1 MEDVLIYYFKT
12 TGVAAEMIKKDLEI
26 KSIRIDPELCKI
38 YGLHTAYSIGIVM
51 YILTRIEKKVYL
63 NIHSDSLRALGMTPQ
78 KFYFCIHN
86 YLRTTKDESLFDVT
100 RINNKTCFV
109 LRG

>member
-26 KSIRIDPELCKI
+26 NSIRFDPELCKI

-51 YILTRIEKKVYL
+51 YILTRIEKKGL
-63 NIHSDSLRALGMTPQ
+63 FKHS
-78 KFYFCIHN
+78 F
-86 YLRTTKDESLFDVT
+86 
-100 RINNKTCFV
+100 
-109 LRG
+109 